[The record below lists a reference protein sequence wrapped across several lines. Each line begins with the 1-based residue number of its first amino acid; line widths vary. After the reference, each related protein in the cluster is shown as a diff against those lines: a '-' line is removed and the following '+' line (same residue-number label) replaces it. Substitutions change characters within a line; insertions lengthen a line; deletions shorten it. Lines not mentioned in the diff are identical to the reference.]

1 MPEITVSKKTID
13 MIEILADL
21 KTQFFIEM
29 EDFDRVG
36 PVIEN
41 EKEIPHEKWRQALH
55 DNLLPQKEEAIKDY
69 IKQMKQMAKVASNNG
84 QLVVVAQNE
93 DSPEPIAITIKEQKD
108 LDELQQTMLSNRID
122 AVQSQIDFLMAN
134 VEIRKRLEGDE
145 LSPQVASELIRTT
158 RKLVDSAHETD
169 SFPPQFLDWHQSEQE
184 LNILEKKKTKSPGD
198 ERRIKEL
205 AKEATEFKKI
215 WEATKHSEDDPAA
228 PEKPLEKPIYIK
240 NTKDV
245 GLLDKGKLP
254 FALDTSHQDHA
265 LKPVDAKIFIAA
277 HFSKPQENTTNLVN
291 AHLPRL
297 TSALHGKSFNMVG

>member
-122 AVQSQIDFLMAN
+122 AVQSQIDFLMA
-134 VEIRKRLEGDE
+134 
-145 LSPQVASELIRTT
+145 
-158 RKLVDSAHETD
+158 
-169 SFPPQFLDWHQSEQE
+169 
-184 LNILEKKKTKSPGD
+184 KK
-198 ERRIKEL
+198 
-205 AKEATEFKKI
+205 
-215 WEATKHSEDDPAA
+215 
-228 PEKPLEKPIYIK
+228 
-240 NTKDV
+240 
-245 GLLDKGKLP
+245 
-254 FALDTSHQDHA
+254 
-265 LKPVDAKIFIAA
+265 
-277 HFSKPQENTTNLVN
+277 
-291 AHLPRL
+291 
-297 TSALHGKSFNMVG
+297 